1 MSSKQKIVVTRS
13 LGPDVMPILQDRQDI
28 ELVVW
33 PEDRAC
39 DRAWLLSNVKGAT
52 ALVVMVSD
60 KVDAEVLESAG
71 NTLKAVSTMSV
82 GYEHVDVK
90 ELAKRDILLGY
101 TPDVLTEAVADVCIM
116 LALMA
121 GRNAPQITG
130 VVNQGQVSAPP
141 LKRRR
146 SQLRQWPQYSWSPF
160 LFCGRQLSAPN
171 PSVSRTAGFIGFGR
185 IAKSTLSRLIPFG
198 FTSCLYYGRPG
209 STPTPSEDEQLA
221 SKLRLTSVKR
231 VALGEL
237 AEKSDVV
244 FILAPG
250 GESTYHIV
258 DEAFL
263 RKMKSTSVLVNASR
277 GSLVDSDALA
287 KVLAEGGIWGA
298 GLDVVEGEPNI
309 TQDHPLVKEPRCA
322 ILPHIGSATYET
334 RVDMAKLAAENALA
348 AVLGEPMP
356 YLLPAAMDVDQPPLA
371 PPNPEKPSTPAPRL
385 SNPPSPVPRSKE
397 PEASPKPGVEPVE
410 PTAQEEP
417 AAQTVDIPSISLPE
431 PPSEDV
437 KPQASRNPSPAPA
450 AVDEP
455 PIEKASLE
463 AEEDAQSS
471 ERALNVTDALSYLD
485 QVKLQF
491 QDQPDV
497 YNHFLDIMKEFKNEQ
512 IDTPGVITRVS
523 NLFDGHPSLIQGFN
537 TFLPQGYRIEC
548 GADALETRMITVTT
562 PSGTIMQATNGR
574 AGWLTTRDAAPTPP
588 VEPIAIEP
596 AVQYV
601 QKIKQSCDAET
612 YRQFLDILSR
622 YHHTTSEGIDEVQS
636 YPASANPRGN
646 QNFTLQAEVSRQI
659 ATLFKDA
666 PELANDFRV
675 FMPGRD
681 QHLLEGPPMPLQGLD
696 SKGRRKL
703 DVVAESLS
711 HSNSSGLPQKR
722 KRKAGDKDREREK
735 DAMPLRSSGTSGPA
749 SKKLKHG
756 NHDVVGYNPKHIVA
770 QTSSPRPG
778 ASSLAQ
784 PTMIRAP
791 VIPEETS
798 FFDKVKRAI
807 DNREVYNEF
816 LKVVNLF
823 TQDYIDM
830 ARLVQES
837 RRYLSED
844 LHRQFKEI
852 LGWDNRK
859 ESDYIASERY
869 SAITNFHKP
878 STTNVIEQQV
888 PVESNER
895 YSSYRPVSA
904 QEANVPCSGRDEMCR
919 LVLNDEWVSHPAWS
933 SEDSGFIAHKK
944 NIYEEALHRSE
955 EERHEYDF
963 HLEAITRTIAM
974 LEPINNKI
982 MAMSPEE
989 KGGFKI
995 KPNLGGNW
1003 KAIHTRVVKKIYGR
1017 DQGMDVIASMQDS
1030 PALAVPVVLQ
1040 RLKQKEEEWKRAQRE
1055 WNKVWREVDARN
1067 YAKSLDHQAITFK
1080 AADKK
1085 AITTKAFVSQIEAA
1099 REEQMAARA
1108 SLIDPLFART
1118 RPRHQLDFVL
1128 EDVPILQDALK
1139 LTFSFLDRT
1148 QAQVNFVERRRIE
1161 NFLRSFVPLF
1171 FALEPVAFNAA
1182 FVAVGETAID
1192 SEGSEGD
1199 AASHLEEVDLMS
1211 IGAGPS
1217 RGGRGGGSH
1226 RKGGL
1231 AASGGDLR
1239 KKLLKSEQ
1247 AKSSRKTR
1255 ANDASPADDDF
1266 RMTSLAITQNGRK
1279 LPRRHIFFTNTI
1291 FYVLIRLIQVLVAR
1305 LTLFKELSAEIAE
1318 GQTTTV
1324 NNPMGLPVSKE
1335 YYYEVLLDSCE
1346 RLFDNEL
1353 ETPAFEEQMR
1363 AAFGIKNAYKIFTID
1378 KVISALIKQVQ
1389 SVFADS
1395 KSQDL
1400 LELLKRER
1408 SLNAPTTQDQIN
1420 SRRST
1425 EKVLG
1430 PDENLFRVDW
1440 LSDSK
1445 TITIQLIGKDDSSFD
1460 DSEVLTGRWQSYIDS
1475 YVSADATS
1483 GVSQSKM
1490 KSPFLRRNI
1499 PASLRESQPSVAS
1512 VDNLEIKVCI
1522 RTYRLFY
1529 VSKSEDFLWK
1539 YRSKDEMEACAVK
1552 LKASN
1557 ALRRQWIEKSGSS

>member
-1 MSSKQKIVVTRS
+1 
-13 LGPDVMPILQDRQDI
+13 
-28 ELVVW
+28 
-33 PEDRAC
+33 
-39 DRAWLLSNVKGAT
+39 
-52 ALVVMVSD
+52 
-60 KVDAEVLESAG
+60 
-71 NTLKAVSTMSV
+71 
-82 GYEHVDVK
+82 
-90 ELAKRDILLGY
+90 
-101 TPDVLTEAVADVCIM
+101 
-116 LALMA
+116 
-121 GRNAPQITG
+121 
-130 VVNQGQVSAPP
+130 
-141 LKRRR
+141 
-146 SQLRQWPQYSWSPF
+146 
-160 LFCGRQLSAPN
+160 
-171 PSVSRTAGFIGFGR
+171 
-185 IAKSTLSRLIPFG
+185 
-198 FTSCLYYGRPG
+198 
-209 STPTPSEDEQLA
+209 
-221 SKLRLTSVKR
+221 
-231 VALGEL
+231 
-237 AEKSDVV
+237 
-244 FILAPG
+244 
-250 GESTYHIV
+250 
-258 DEAFL
+258 
-263 RKMKSTSVLVNASR
+263 MKSTSVLVNAT
-277 GSLVDSDALA
+277 

-356 YLLPAAMDVDQPPLA
+356 SKPTQIGLTWLGKIDRCTDRSFVLPLHHPPRRADLLPAAMDVDQPPLA

-385 SNPPSPVPRSKE
+385 SNPPSP
-397 PEASPKPGVEPVE
+397 ASPKPGVEPVE

-622 YHHTTSEGIDEVQS
+622 YHHTTSEGIDE
-636 YPASANPRGN
+636 
-646 QNFTLQAEVSRQI
+646 AEVSRQI

-722 KRKAGDKDREREK
+722 KRKAREK

-933 SEDSGFIAHKK
+933 K
-944 NIYEEALHRSE
+944 ALHRSE

-1182 FVAVGETAID
+1182 FPSIAK
-1192 SEGSEGD
+1192 GSEGD

-1255 ANDASPADDDF
+1255 ANDASPAGTRPASPSLLDDDF
-1266 RMTSLAITQNGRK
+1266 RMPSLAITQNGRK